1 MSGVMQSG
9 YAEILTVKQYK
20 LIEIYNNEEEMRMDK
35 ETKELFDALMKEF
48 DRVEQKIYGRLNEM
62 DNKLDTIQK
71 DVNLLKARND
81 YLDLYALYNQLE
93 KRIFD
98 LEQRVS

>member
-1 MSGVMQSG
+1 
-9 YAEILTVKQYK
+9 
-20 LIEIYNNEEEMRMDK
+20 MDK
-35 ETKELFDALMKEF
+35 ETKELFDALIKEF
-48 DRVEQKIYGRLNEM
+48 DRVEQKIYCKLNEI
-62 DNKLDTIQK
+62 DNKLDTIQT

-93 KRIFD
+93 KRISN

>member
-1 MSGVMQSG
+1 
-9 YAEILTVKQYK
+9 
-20 LIEIYNNEEEMRMDK
+20 MDK

-81 YLDLYALYNQLE
+81 YLDLYALYNQRE

-98 LEQRVS
+98 LEPRVS

>member
-1 MSGVMQSG
+1 
-9 YAEILTVKQYK
+9 
-20 LIEIYNNEEEMRMDK
+20 MRMDK

-81 YLDLYALYNQLE
+81 YLDLYALYNQRE

>member
-1 MSGVMQSG
+1 MAGVMESG
-9 YAEILTVKQYK
+9 YSEILTVKQYK

-81 YLDLYALYNQLE
+81 YLDLYALYNQRE

>member
-1 MSGVMQSG
+1 
-9 YAEILTVKQYK
+9 
-20 LIEIYNNEEEMRMDK
+20 MRMDK
-35 ETKELFDALMKEF
+35 ETKELFDGLIKEF

>member
-1 MSGVMQSG
+1 
-9 YAEILTVKQYK
+9 
-20 LIEIYNNEEEMRMDK
+20 MDK

-48 DRVEQKIYGRLNEM
+48 DKKKKKIYGRLNEM

-81 YLDLYALYNQLE
+81 YLDLYALYNQRE

>member
-1 MSGVMQSG
+1 M
-9 YAEILTVKQYK
+9 
-20 LIEIYNNEEEMRMDK
+20 NK
-35 ETKELFDALMKEF
+35 ETKELFDALIKEF
-48 DRVEQKIYGRLNEM
+48 DRVEQKIYFKLNEI

-93 KRIFD
+93 KRISD